1 MFLHYR
7 NYKYIP
13 VIHNRFKADCFLF
26 FIIVILLSCSPN
38 NRDLS
43 LKNGNSTYSVRIGS
57 NTQNMPSGG
66 IITSEYS
73 DSPAGQEVD
82 KLLDHNVKTKFSTFH
97 NQFYLIW
104 RGDQSELVDHYSLAS
119 SDGSSRNDPA
129 FWTLYGSADSI
140 KWISLDNRID
150 SFPLRLE
157 TKTYTIPNASYYSY
171 YKLEVR
177 KNNGGDQTQF
187 SEWALKTASDQT
199 TFFLSRAD
207 TLWNSFFKLYW
218 SISGALRWHGAY
230 PISDGYWNGDAVVW
244 GQGGGLAAF
253 LSMREATS
261 NSQYGDDLQAYD
273 NTMFDGIN
281 NFITNDNG
289 IAAYAVYPASGN
301 DRYYDD
307 NAWIGLD
314 MIKWYNLTKDDRYLE
329 KAKMVWK
336 YLMKG
341 NTPTCGGGIL
351 WKEYPSPTPAKHTC
365 STAPTAVLGCRLFM
379 ATGDS
384 LYLNKAKELYA
395 WLQNYLQDPIDHL
408 YWDNIDPDMKIS
420 TSKYSY
426 NSGEPME
433 AAALL
438 YKITKESKYL
448 TDAQEI
454 AQSAYDRWFTSF
466 HSNILNDDFR
476 ILSPGSCWFN
486 AVMFRG
492 YLALYDID
500 NNRTYLDALQKTM
513 KHAWLSNCRNKD
525 TNLLNDGD
533 LSGEQ
538 LQTSWEMLQQSACVE
553 LMADLA
559 QLEKNER

>member
-1 MFLHYR
+1 MNVENFDFMKIIKEY
-7 NYKYIP
+7 YIGLLL
-13 VIHNRFKADCFLF
+13 LF
-26 FIIVILLSCSPN
+26 ISLSFVSCS
-38 NRDLS
+38 
-43 LKNGNSTYSVRIGS
+43 KNGINLSVIKPPSTYSVRIGS
-57 NTQNMPSGG
+57 DTQNMPSGG

-73 DSPAGQEVD
+73 DSPQGEEVD

-104 RGDQSELVDHYSLAS
+104 KGDQSELVDHYLLAS
-119 SDGSSRNDPA
+119 SDGSSRNDPES
-129 FWTLYGSADSI
+129 WILYGSTDSI
-140 KWISLDNRID
+140 KWISLDSRID
-150 SFPLRLE
+150 SFPVRLE
-157 TKTYTIPNASYYSY
+157 TKTYTIPNASYYTY
-171 YKLEVR
+171 YKLEIR

-230 PISDGYWNGDAVVW
+230 PKSDGYWNGDAVVW
-244 GQGGGLAAF
+244 GQGEGLAAF

-261 NSQYGDDLQAYD
+261 DSEYGGDLQAYD

-281 NFITNDNG
+281 SFITNDNG

-329 KAKMVWK
+329 KAKMVWN

-341 NTPTCGGGIL
+341 NTSTCGGGIL
-351 WKEYPSPTPAKHTC
+351 WKEYPSPTTTKHTC
-365 STAPTAVLGCRLFM
+365 STAPAAVLGCRLFM

-384 LYLNKAKELYA
+384 SYLNKAEELYA
-395 WLQNYLQDPIDHL
+395 WLKKCLQDPDDHL
-408 YWDNIDPDMKIS
+408 YWDNINPDMKVS
-420 TSKYSY
+420 KNKYSY

-438 YKITKESKYL
+438 YKITKEGKYL
-448 TDAQEI
+448 ADAQEI
-454 AQSAYDRWFTSF
+454 ARSAYEKWFKPF
-466 HSNILNDDFR
+466 HSNILNEDFS
-476 ILSPGSCWFN
+476 ILSPGDCWFN
-486 AVMFRG
+486 TVMFRG
-492 YLALYDID
+492 YLALYDMD
-500 NNRTYLDALQKTM
+500 NNRTYIDALQKTM
-513 KHAWLSNCRNKD
+513 KHAWLSSCRNKD

-533 LSGEQ
+533 FSGAQ
-538 LQTSWEMLQQSACVE
+538 SQTSWDMLQQGACVE

-559 QLEKNER
+559 QLEKNKR